1 MQCPKCGA
9 DGAIY
14 NGNGRG
20 RCTNGKPHTF
30 NVTAEVEEQVQN
42 ADRAKIDS
50 LTREISSLRMDNKR
64 LSAVSLELETIRRI
78 IGTIDANLTTDAP
91 AWASKPITGKLIHGT
106 PTLMLSDL
114 HFGEVV
120 FPTQVNNVNSYNTSL
135 AKTRLKRVV
144 TGAIKLLRQTLA
156 PGAFGGMVCILGGD
170 MVEGTIHDGGHHPA

>member
-1 MQCPKCGA
+1 MRCPKCGA

-91 AWASKPITGKLIHGT
+91 AWASKPITGKLILQHA
-106 PTLMLSDL
+106 
-114 HFGEVV
+114 
-120 FPTQVNNVNSYNTSL
+120 Q
-135 AKTRLKRVV
+135 TR
-144 TGAIKLLRQTLA
+144 
-156 PGAFGGMVCILGGD
+156 
-170 MVEGTIHDGGHHPA
+170 